1 MKDPFYSKVDEM
13 FKNNSSVSIY
23 NSNKAHAQYII
34 NKIFQKARKEVT
46 IYAGGNDFFLYN
58 NQKIKDTIKSKKLN
72 FSIIVDTE
80 KDAKN
85 FSRLFLNEYVRVLN
99 RNFSINLEDFVSDLK
114 YGDARHFLVADKK
127 YTRIEKP
134 HTSDSNEIK
143 SVAFVN
149 NKNLAK
155 LLTKFGEYLI
165 AYKE

>member
-1 MKDPFYSKVDEM
+1 MKDPFFPHIDEM

-23 NSNKAHAQYII
+23 NSNKAHAQYVI
-34 NKIFQKARKEVT
+34 NKIFQRARKNIT
-46 IYAGGNDFFLYN
+46 LYAGGNDFTLYN
-58 NQKIKDTIKSKKLN
+58 NEEVKKAVKSKKLN
-72 FSIIVDTE
+72 LSIIVDTE
-80 KDAKN
+80 EDAKN
-85 FSRLFLNEYVRVLN
+85 FSRLFLNKSVRVLN
-99 RNFSINLEDFVSDLK
+99 RDFSIDLEDFVSDLK

-155 LLTKFGEYLI
+155 LLTKLGEYLI
-165 AYKE
+165 TYKE